1 MEKNK
6 FLVTGSGLELQNKLN
21 DIISTFRN
29 NDKDVEYRV
38 LGKDDKGNHV
48 VEVITYSYDKE
59 EERPLNVVYNSAIL
73 TVPAGREVDA
83 TNYLR
88 SEYEP
93 LGVNVILNFKDESDP
108 INDELFYSFTMKRR
122 TKNKTIEL

>member
-6 FLVTGSGLELQNKLN
+6 FLITGRGLDLQNKLN

-38 LGKDDKGNHV
+38 LGKDDKGDHV

-59 EERPLNVVYNSAIL
+59 EVRPLNVVYNSAIL

-83 TNYLR
+83 TKYLR

-93 LGVNVILNFKDESDP
+93 LGVDVILNFKDESDP